1 MAHFTKDQ
9 YLGKELYA
17 AKVNMDNEKI
27 LMDAGLNE
35 DEIELLIDLSHTRH
49 KLHSAS
55 SKSDELRDLYIKV
68 GHQYSADET
77 LVDKANKIAEKY
89 NLPTMP
95 APEIPEIDLDDDYGM
110 IADFFGVSKE
120 EVEKDFE
127 ENTGEYYQ
135 DILLEWEKAKNKTSH
150 DIRVFF
156 YHINKKYG
164 TDFPDDVP
172 KDL

>member
-1 MAHFTKDQ
+1 MAYFAKDQ
-9 YLGKELYA
+9 YAGKKEYA
-17 AKVNMDNEKI
+17 AKVSADNEKI
-27 LMDAGLNE
+27 LREAGMSE
-35 DEIELLIDLSHTRH
+35 EETELLIDLSHTRH
-49 KLHSAS
+49 ELHSS
-55 SKSDELRDLYIKV
+55 RGQELRNLFDKV

-95 APEIPEIDLDDDYGM
+95 APGIPEIDLDDDYDM
-110 IADFFGVSKE
+110 IADFFGVTKE

-135 DILLEWEKAKNKTSH
+135 DILLEWEKAQNKASH

-156 YHINKKYG
+156 YHVNKKYG

-172 KDL
+172 EDL